1 MAVKLVD
8 TGGNPISEEIR
19 FGETPG
25 TRKRAEAGV
34 IGTITEMVT
43 TIQKEVLDFRD
54 VSIEQL
60 IFMTRNDGQ
69 AKGILNAIKYPVR
82 MSRPKIK
89 PSKDGGGEEEAKFIE
104 KNLLRTP
111 AAGGMQTSLRV
122 AIARM
127 ALAVRDGY
135 KIFEKVWRYED
146 GKFWLDKLAYRSTL
160 CTKLLYDSHGSI
172 TGAHQETTFQD
183 KIVDVRWKK
192 DKIAYF
198 VYNAEE
204 NPYLGEG
211 DFFPVFYHY
220 DKKHKLYSIAHLAYQ
235 LNAVPIRIGTHPT
248 NLKDTSLEKFRE
260 SLRALGT
267 SVAMTMPKDCTVEK
281 FESQRKLDEFLG
293 LIQHHD
299 SMMSRA
305 FLTQFMNL
313 GQEGRGGSFALS
325 SDQSNLFLMSLM
337 SLLEDI
343 SEVFNTQII
352 PQLIDWNF
360 GTKKYPTLIFSPFS
374 DTIRSAIM
382 DVFKNLLAARFPQVS
397 PEFALK
403 MEESVAEELGIEIDY
418 KKVEARMEKERAAME
433 AGVGEGGEE
442 EVIEKKK
449 APGTKVDETDEELSL
464 FPMDKGYF
472 QTPAGFIRM

>member
-1 MAVKLVD
+1 MTVKLVTTD
-8 TGGNPISEEIR
+8 GGLVEEEIKMS
-19 FGETPG
+19 ETPG
-25 TRKRAEAGV
+25 RRKRAEAGV
-34 IGTITEMVT
+34 IGSITEMVT
-43 TIQKEVLDFRD
+43 TVQKEILDCRD
-54 VSIEQL
+54 VTLEQL
-60 IFMTRNDGQ
+60 IFMTQNDGQ

-82 MSRPKIK
+82 MARPKIK
-89 PSKDGGGEEEAKFIE
+89 PAEGGEEEQKFIE
-104 KNLLRTP
+104 KNLLATP
-111 AAGGMQTSLRV
+111 AEGGMSTSLRV

-146 GKFWLDKLAYRSTL
+146 GKYWLDKLAYRSTL
-160 CTKLLYDSHGSI
+160 CTRLLYDSHGTI
-172 TGAHQETTFQD
+172 NGARQETTFQE
-183 KIVDVRWKK
+183 KMVDVKWKA

-198 VYNAEE
+198 IYNAEE
-204 NPYLGEG
+204 NPYMGEG

-248 NLKDTSLEKFRE
+248 QIKAESLEKFRE

-267 SVAMTMPKDCTVEK
+267 SVAMTMPQDCEVEK
-281 FESQRKLDEFLG
+281 FESDRKLTEFMA

-325 SDQSNLFLMSLM
+325 KDQSNLFLMSLM

-343 SEVFNTQII
+343 AEVFNTQVI

-360 GTKKYPTLIFSPFS
+360 GTEKYPRLIFSPFS

-382 DVFKNLLAARFPQVS
+382 DVFKNLLAARFPQIS
-397 PEFALK
+397 PEFAIK
-403 MEESVAEELGIEIDY
+403 MEEAVAEELGIEIDY
-418 KKVEARMEKERAAME
+418 KEVEARMEKEREAME
-433 AGVGEGGEE
+433 AGTGEGEVVEKPGED
-442 EVIEKKK
+442 KKK
-449 APGTKVDETDEELSL
+449 APETKVEETDKELSL

-472 QTPAGFIRM
+472 QTPAGFIKT

>member
-1 MAVKLVD
+1 MAVTLVD

-25 TRKRAEAGV
+25 RRKRAEAGV
-34 IGTITEMVT
+34 IGTIEEMVT

-54 VSIEQL
+54 VSLEQL

-69 AKGILNAIKYPVR
+69 ARGILNAIKYPVR

-89 PSKDGGGEEEAKFIE
+89 PSKDGGGEKEAQFIE
-104 KNLLRTP
+104 KNLLRSP
-111 AAGGMQTSLRV
+111 AEGGMQTSLRV
-122 AIARM
+122 VIARM

-135 KIFEKVWRYED
+135 KIFEKVWKYED
-146 GKFWLDKLAYRSTL
+146 GKYWLDKLAYRSTL
-160 CTKLLYDSHGSI
+160 CTKLTYDSHGGI
-172 TGAHQETTFQD
+172 NGAHQNTTFQD
-183 KIVDVRWKK
+183 RIVNVKWKK
-192 DKIAYF
+192 DKLAYF

-204 NPYLGEG
+204 NPYIG
-211 DFFPVFYHY
+211 DSDFYPVFYHY

-248 NLKDTSLEKFRE
+248 NLKDTSLEKFRN

-267 SVAMTMPKDCTVEK
+267 SVAMTMPKDCEVDK
-281 FESQRKLDEFLG
+281 FESDRKLSEFLP

-299 SMMSRA
+299 SMMTMA

-313 GQEGRGGSFALS
+313 GQEGRGGSYALS

-382 DVFKNLLAARFPQVS
+382 DTFKNLLAARFPQVS

-418 KKVEARMEKERAAME
+418 AAVEERMKKERAAME
-433 AGVGEGGEE
+433 AGVGGEE

-449 APGTKVDETDEELSL
+449 ASGTKIEESDKELSL

-472 QTPAGFIRM
+472 QTPAGFVRT

>member
-8 TGGNPISEEIR
+8 VGGNPISEEIR

-25 TRKRAEAGV
+25 RRKRAEAGV

-54 VSIEQL
+54 VSLEQL
-60 IFMTRNDGQ
+60 IFMCKNDGQ

-89 PSKDGGGEEEAKFIE
+89 VPEGGEKEAKFIE
-104 KNLLRTP
+104 QNLLATP
-111 AAGGMQTSLRV
+111 AQGGMQTSLRV

-146 GKFWLDKLAYRSTL
+146 GKYWLDKLAYRSTL
-160 CTKLLYDSHGSI
+160 CTKLTYDAHGGI
-172 TGAHQETTFQD
+172 NGAHQETNFQD
-183 KIVDVRWKK
+183 KIVDVKWKK

-204 NPYLGEG
+204 NPYMGEG
-211 DFFPVFYHY
+211 DFYPVFYHY

-248 NLKDTSLEKFRE
+248 NLKDSSLETFRE

-281 FESQRKLDEFLG
+281 FESVRKLTEFLG

-299 SMMSRA
+299 SQMSMA

-313 GQEGRGGSFALS
+313 GQEGSGGSFALS
-325 SDQSNLFLMSLM
+325 KDQSNLFLMSLM

-343 SEVFNTQII
+343 SEVFNSQVI

-360 GTKKYPTLIFSPFS
+360 GTKKYPRLIFSPFS

-382 DVFKNLLAARFPQVS
+382 DTFKSLLAARFPQVS

-403 MEESVAEELGIEIDY
+403 MEEAVAEELGIEIDY
-418 KKVEARMEKERAAME
+418 KEVEERMKKEREAME
-433 AGVGEGGEE
+433 AGVGEGGEVE
-442 EVIEKKK
+442 EPEKGKK
-449 APGTKVDETDEELSL
+449 APGTKVEETDKELSL
-464 FPMDKGYF
+464 FPVDKGYF
-472 QTPAGFIRM
+472 QTPAGFVRA